1 MTSLYVFWQHPVSRS
16 WLPVGILQRTK
27 TGFEFGY
34 TKGAEQTSEF
44 IPFGRMSDLHKRYKS
59 NDLFPFFSNRLM
71 SPKRP
76 EFDQFINWI
85 AAEQEADDPLVLLS
99 RFGGKRATD
108 PLVLYSK
115 PEPNEQ
121 NEFDLF
127 FLCHGIE
134 YLPRIAS
141 DRIAELDVGEMLF
154 AMFDISNPY
163 DPHAIAIRTGD
174 PRHLIG
180 YVPRFFARELRTC
193 IESVRMEDVHLKVAR
208 VNLEAPLQFRLLC
221 RFTSPW
227 PSGFKPWNQ
236 PEYQALVKEDPAR
249 RAVLEPTVVG

>member
-1 MTSLYVFWQHPVSRS
+1 MTSLYVFWQHPESRS
-16 WLPVGILQRTK
+16 WFPVGILQRTND
-27 TGFEFGY
+27 GFEFAY
-34 TKGAEQTSEF
+34 TQGAEEADDF
-44 IPFGRMSDLHKRYKS
+44 IPFGRMIDLYKRYKS
-59 NDLFPFFSNRLM
+59 SDLFPFFSNRLM

-76 EFDQFINWI
+76 EFDQFIHWI
-85 AAEQEADDPLVLLS
+85 AAEREADDPLVVLS
-99 RFGGKRATD
+99 RTGGKRATD

-115 PEPNEQ
+115 PEPNSG

-134 YLPRIAS
+134 YLPKSASGRIAT
-141 DRIAELDVGEMLF
+141 LDVDEILFPML
-154 AMFDISNPY
+154 DISNPY
-163 DPHAIAIRTGD
+163 DAHAIAIRTGD

-180 YVPRFFARELRTC
+180 YVPRFFAKELRTC
-193 IESVRMEDVHLKVAR
+193 VESSRREDVHLKVAR

-227 PSGFKPWNQ
+227 PSGFEPWNQ
-236 PEYQALVKEDPAR
+236 PEYQPLVEEDPAR

>member
-1 MTSLYVFWQHPVSRS
+1 MTSLDVFWQHPVSRS
-16 WLPVGILQRTK
+16 WLPVGILQK
-27 TGFEFGY
+27 IKGGFEFVY
-34 TKGAEQTSEF
+34 TKGAKEADGF
-44 IPFGRMSDLHKRYKS
+44 IPFGRMIDLHKRYKS
-59 NDLFPFFSNRLM
+59 SDLFPFFSNRLM

-76 EFDQFINWI
+76 EFDRFIHWI

-99 RFGGKRATD
+99 RTGGKRATD

-115 PEPNEQ
+115 PEPNERS
-121 NEFDLF
+121 EFDLF

-134 YLPRIAS
+134 YLPRNAS
-141 DRIAELDVGEMLF
+141 GRIAMLDVDETLFPML
-154 AMFDISNPY
+154 DVSSPY
-163 DPHAIAIRTGD
+163 DPHAIAIRTDD

-180 YVPRFFARELRTC
+180 YVPRFFAKELRTC
-193 IESVRMEDVHLKVAR
+193 IEWARTENVHLKVAR

-236 PEYQALVKEDPAR
+236 PAYQALVQEDPAR
-249 RAVLEPTVVG
+249 RAILEPTVVG

>member
-1 MTSLYVFWQHPVSRS
+1 MTSLDVFWQHPVSRS
-16 WLPVGILQRTK
+16 WLPVGILQK
-27 TGFEFGY
+27 IKGGFEFVY
-34 TKGAEQTSEF
+34 TKGAKEADGF
-44 IPFGRMSDLHKRYKS
+44 IPFGRMIDLHKRYKS
-59 NDLFPFFSNRLM
+59 SDLFPFFSNRLM

-76 EFDQFINWI
+76 EFDRFIHWI

-99 RFGGKRATD
+99 RTGGKRATD

-115 PEPNEQ
+115 PEPNER

-134 YLPRIAS
+134 YLPRSAS
-141 DRIAELDVGEMLF
+141 GRIAMLDVDETLFPML
-154 AMFDISNPY
+154 DVSNPY
-163 DPHAIAIRTGD
+163 DPHAIAIRTDD

-180 YVPRFFARELRTC
+180 YVPRFFAKELRTC
-193 IESVRMEDVHLKVAR
+193 IEWARTENVHLKVAR

-236 PEYQALVKEDPAR
+236 PEYQALVQEDPAR
-249 RAVLEPTVVG
+249 RAILEPTVVG